1 MTAAAAPAPAAASG
15 PRAALDRRESELRA
29 RFEAGAPAG
38 EIVTGRAEAVD
49 GALRA
54 AWSSLGVQGG
64 GDAAL
69 VAVGGYGRGELHP
82 GSDVDLLV
90 LVGAERA
97 AALDRRG
104 SDPRIESFVARAW
117 DLGLE
122 LGHAVRSVRQCAV
135 EARRDLTVIT
145 NLIEARRL
153 AGSRALFDEMRGA
166 VSPARMWPPGEFF
179 RGKEEEQRG
188 RHLRHRDSGY
198 RLEPNVKEGPGGLR
212 DVQTVAWI
220 ARRYFGPGGDD
231 ARPGLRDL
239 FAHGFLTEDEY
250 RSLREDRDFLWRVR
264 TALHHLAGRREDR
277 LLFDRQIAVAEHF
290 GYRDADHNLGV
301 ERFMKRYYRTVQS
314 VSRLNELLLQVFRER
329 FLGEAD
335 AGGGG
340 RGGRGTAGA
349 PSSAADGRG
358 TVLPPAGGRR
368 KVRNGGGRAGEAG
381 KPEPGDAGNAVRR
394 INRRFQVRGGRI
406 EAKDPEVFRRHP
418 FALLELFLLLQQHP
432 EIEGVRASTI
442 RLIRR
447 HLHLVDEEFRGDL
460 ACRSL
465 FLEILR
471 EPQGLAHALRRM
483 HAYGILGRYLPEFG
497 RIVGLMQ
504 FDLFHVYTVDEHLLR
519 TVSYLRRF
527 GRADHRHEL
536 PHCSDVFDTLPKP
549 ELLHLA
555 GLFHDVAKGRG
566 SDHSEDGAREAA
578 AFCERHGISRYDA
591 DLVRWLVR
599 HHLIMSMTAQ
609 REDVSDPAT
618 VRRFADLAGDAVRLD
633 YLYLLT
639 VADVRATN
647 PDLWTDWKD
656 ALLRDFYQATRRMLV
671 HAGVDARPPAAAELA
686 RGCRD
691 EARRRLA
698 ESGPA
703 TSRLEDLW
711 ETLEPDYFVLTAPEA
726 VAWHAAEVL
735 GAPAGRG
742 PAAAAAG
749 PDEAAAA
756 AGSEAG
762 DDARRAA
769 PALPVVALRTRRK
782 RTEVFFHVADRDHL
796 FAAAATLLERAGVTV
811 VDARVFTT
819 ATGMSFDSFTIAEP
833 GGGPIDDPRRQEEI
847 RRALARGLKE
857 PEKAVYPTNRLPR
870 RQVESFRTPT
880 RVTFDERP
888 ADGRTVMEVICGDRP
903 GVLSRIGWALAG
915 TGVSVHGAKIA
926 TYGERAEDVFR
937 LTNRDGRPLN
947 AGEQAALRAHVLR
960 ALGPREAGQPPVTG
974 GKKATSSP
982 SATR

>member
-1 MTAAAAPAPAAASG
+1 MTAAAASASAGAADL
-15 PRAALDRRESELRA
+15 RAALDRRGSELRA

-38 EIVTGRAEAVD
+38 EIVAGRAEAVD
-49 GALRA
+49 DALRT
-54 AWSSLGVQGG
+54 AWNGLGLQGD

-69 VAVGGYGRGELHP
+69 AAVGGYGRGELHP

-104 SDPRIESFVARAW
+104 SDPRIESFVTLAW
-117 DLGLE
+117 DLGIE
-122 LGHAVRSVRQCAV
+122 IGHSVRSIPQCAA

-153 AGSRALFDEMRGA
+153 AGSRALFDEMCAA

-179 RGKEEEQRG
+179 RGKEGEQRG
-188 RHLRHRDSGY
+188 RHHRHRDSGY

-220 ARRYFGPGGDD
+220 ARRYFGPGGGDT
-231 ARPGLRDL
+231 RPGLRDL

-250 RSLREDRDFLWRVR
+250 RSLREDRDFLWQVR

-335 AGGGG
+335 EGGDRW
-340 RGGRGTAGA
+340 RGIAGA
-349 PSSAADGRG
+349 PASAAPASAVDGRG
-358 TVLPPAGGRR
+358 AVSSHAISRR
-368 KVRNGGGRAGEAG
+368 KTGEAG
-381 KPEPGDAGNAVRR
+381 EAGNAVRQ

-406 EAKDPEVFRRHP
+406 EVRYPEVFRRHP

-442 RLIRR
+442 RLVRR

-483 HAYGILGRYLPEFG
+483 HAYGVLGRYLPEFG

-549 ELLHLA
+549 ELLYLA

-566 SDHSEDGAREAA
+566 SDHSEAGAREAA

-591 DLVRWLVR
+591 GLVGWLVR
-599 HHLIMSMTAQ
+599 HHLTMSMTAQ

-618 VRRFADLAGDAVRLD
+618 VRRFADLVGDGVRLD

-639 VADVRATN
+639 VADMRATN

-656 ALLRDFYQATRRMLV
+656 TLLRDLYQATRRALV
-671 HAGVDARPPAAAELA
+671 HGTNARPTAAAELG
-686 RGCRD
+686 RECRD
-691 EARRRLA
+691 EARRLLA

-726 VAWHAAEVL
+726 GRVARCR
-735 GAPAGRG
+735 GAGRPRRPRPRRRRLRG
-742 PAAAAAG
+742 RRHP
-749 PDEAAAA
+749 PR
-756 AGSEAG
+756 GS
-762 DDARRAA
+762 
-769 PALPVVALRTRRK
+769 
-782 RTEVFFHVADRDHL
+782 
-796 FAAAATLLERAGVTV
+796 
-811 VDARVFTT
+811 RV
-819 ATGMSFDSFTIAEP
+819 P
-833 GGGPIDDPRRQEEI
+833 GGGAPHPPQ
-847 RRALARGLKE
+847 AHRGL
-857 PEKAVYPTNRLPR
+857 LPR
-870 RQVESFRTPT
+870 GRSGLPVRRGGDPPRTGRGHGGRRPRVHHHDGDVVRLVHDRRT
-880 RVTFDERP
+880 R
-888 ADGRTVMEVICGDRP
+888 GRVDR
-903 GVLSRIGWALAG
+903 
-915 TGVSVHGAKIA
+915 
-926 TYGERAEDVFR
+926 
-937 LTNRDGRPLN
+937 
-947 AGEQAALRAHVLR
+947 
-960 ALGPREAGQPPVTG
+960 
-974 GKKATSSP
+974 
-982 SATR
+982 

>member
-1 MTAAAAPAPAAASG
+1 MTAAAASAPAAADL
-15 PRAALDRRESELRA
+15 RAALDRRARELRA

-38 EIVTGRAEAVD
+38 EIVAARAEAVD
-49 GALRA
+49 GVLRTAWNALGLA
-54 AWSSLGVQGG
+54 GG

-104 SDPRIESFVARAW
+104 SDPGIESFVTLAW
-117 DLGLE
+117 DLGIE
-122 LGHAVRSVRQCAV
+122 VGHAVRSVGQCAV
-135 EARRDLTVIT
+135 EARRELTVIT
-145 NLIEARRL
+145 NLIEARPL
-153 AGSRALFDEMRGA
+153 AGSRALFDEMRDA

-179 RGKEEEQRG
+179 RGKEGEQRE
-188 RHLRHRDSGY
+188 RRLRHRDSGY

-220 ARRYFGPGGDD
+220 ARRYFGPGGGP
-231 ARPGLRDL
+231 RPGLRDL

-250 RSLREDRDFLWRVR
+250 RSLREDQDFLWQVR

-301 ERFMKRYYRTVQS
+301 ERFMKRYYRTIQS

-329 FLGEAD
+329 FLEAAD
-335 AGGGG
+335 EGG
-340 RGGRGTAGA
+340 RKKIGNAG
-349 PSSAADGRG
+349 
-358 TVLPPAGGRR
+358 
-368 KVRNGGGRAGEAG
+368 NAG
-381 KPEPGDAGNAVRR
+381 KAEETGGAVRR

-406 EAKDPEVFRRHP
+406 EARGPEVFRRHP

-471 EPQGLAHALRRM
+471 EPRGLAHALRRM
-483 HAYGILGRYLPEFG
+483 HACGLLGRYLPEFG
-497 RIVGLMQ
+497 RITGLMQ

-555 GLFHDVAKGRG
+555 GLFHDIAKGRG

-578 AFCERHGISRYDA
+578 AFCERHGIGRYDA
-591 DLVRWLVR
+591 GLVGWLVR
-599 HHLIMSMTAQ
+599 HHLTMSMTAQ

-618 VRRFADLAGDAVRLD
+618 VRRFADLVGDGVRLD

-639 VADVRATN
+639 VADMRATN

-656 ALLRDFYQATRRMLV
+656 VLLRDLYQAARRALV
-671 HAGVDARPPAAAELA
+671 HGADARPPAAAELA
-686 RGCRD
+686 RECRD

-735 GAPAGRG
+735 GAPEGRG
-742 PAAAAAG
+742 PAD
-749 PDEAAAA
+749 P
-756 AGSEAG
+756 EAG
-762 DDARRAA
+762 GDARRAV
-769 PALPVVALRTRRK
+769 PASPVVALRTRRK
-782 RTEVFFHVADRDHL
+782 RTEVFFHVPDQEHL

-819 ATGMSFDSFTIAEP
+819 TTGMSFDSFTIAES
-833 GGGPIDDPRRQEEI
+833 GGGPIEEPRRQEEI
-847 RRALARGLKE
+847 RRALTRGLKA
-857 PEKAVYPTNRLPR
+857 PERAVYPTNRLPR
-870 RQVESFRTPT
+870 RRIESFRIPA

-888 ADGRTVMEVICGDRP
+888 ANGHTVMEVVCGDRP

-926 TYGERAEDVFR
+926 TYGAQAEDVFR
-937 LTNRDGRPLN
+937 LTSRAGRPLT
-947 AGEQAALRAHVLR
+947 AGEQAALRAHILR
-960 ALGPREAGQPPVTG
+960 VLGPREADQPPVTG

-982 SATR
+982 SATG